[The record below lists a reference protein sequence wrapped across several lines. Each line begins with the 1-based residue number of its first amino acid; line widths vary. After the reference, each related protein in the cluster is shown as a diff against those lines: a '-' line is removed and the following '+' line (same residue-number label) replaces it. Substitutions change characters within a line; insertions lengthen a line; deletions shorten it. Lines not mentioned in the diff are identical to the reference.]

1 MKSKDKNETIYIKRF
16 VATDGLPKK
25 EGEYIICARCDND
38 DEKFADAIMPS
49 LFYPKNKEWVDDW
62 GRDVIWWLEEK
73 ELPDEA
79 EMENFIKT
87 HPDNTGNFIIGAAVD
102 AGFRVGAK
110 WLKQQ
115 ITK

>member
-1 MKSKDKNETIYIKRF
+1 MKQTIFIKRF
-16 VATDGLPKK
+16 IATDGLPKK
-25 EGEYIICARCDND
+25 RGWYFCFDKGQGAKGRITALLFDPDI
-38 DEKFADAIMPS
+38 DEKNWEKYIT
-49 LFYPKNKEWVDDW
+49 
-62 GRDVIWWLEEK
+62 WWLEEK